1 MIEFVSGN
9 LLKADADALVNTVN
23 TVGVM
28 GKGIALQFKQAF
40 PEVFKTYNAA
50 CKAGEI
56 EIGRVQVVP
65 TGRLVGPK
73 FVINF
78 PTKHHW
84 RSRSRLDEIR
94 IGLDDLVSVIERLG
108 ITSIA
113 VPPLGC
119 GNGGLEWSDVK
130 RAIIKALSNLADVRV
145 LVYEPRGEPP
155 VEQMPVGTEPP
166 KWTRAR
172 ALIVQLM
179 NLYQIPDYSLT
190 QLEVQKLAY
199 FLQVAGEPLKLRF
212 KAHHYGPYADNLFHL
227 LRVLEGHMVR
237 GAVDRSPERE
247 ITLDE
252 KAAAGASEFIA
263 DDQEALQHLDQV
275 ARLIEGW
282 ETPYGM
288 ELLAT
293 VHWIAGR
300 NLDAR
305 TSVDAV
311 TEGVKNWSSE
321 KQRRFQSSHIATAF
335 DWLKQNGWLDL
346 SLDEAAV
353 EVS

>member
-9 LLKADADALVNTVN
+9 LLRADAEALVNTVN

-40 PEVFKTYNAA
+40 PEVYETYREA
-50 CKAGEI
+50 CKAGTI
-56 EIGRVQVVP
+56 EIGRVQAVP
-65 TGRLVGPK
+65 TGQLVGPGY
-73 FVINF
+73 VINF
-78 PTKHHW
+78 PTKNDW
-84 RSRSRLDEIR
+84 RSRSQIDDIR
-94 IGLDDLVSVIERLG
+94 RGLDDLVSVVKRLE

-119 GNGGLEWSDVK
+119 GNGKLEWSEVK
-130 RAIIKALSNLADVRV
+130 KAIVTALSGLKDVRV
-145 LVYEPRGEPP
+145 LVYEPHGEPP
-155 VEQMPVGTEPP
+155 AAQMPVGTAPP

-199 FLQVAGEPLKLRF
+199 FLQVIGEPLKLRF
-212 KAHHYGPYADNLFHL
+212 KGHHYGPYADNLFHL

-237 GAVDRSPERE
+237 GAVDRSPARE
-247 ITLDE
+247 INVSE
-252 KAAAGASEFIA
+252 EAVAGALEFLA
-263 DDQEALQHLDQV
+263 GDREALQHLDQV
-275 ARLIEGW
+275 AQLIQGW

-293 VHWIAGR
+293 VHWVASTDP
-300 NLDAR
+300 NAR
-305 TSVDAV
+305 TSVDTAI
-311 TEGVKNWSSE
+311 EGVKNWSTE
-321 KQRRFQSSHIATAF
+321 KQRKFEPSHIATACE
-335 DWLKQNGWLDL
+335 WLRQHGWLDR
-346 SLDEAAV
+346 SLDEAAI
-353 EVS
+353 EAT